1 MHSSPNYDY
10 VIHGDHIHW
19 CNVEAHGMEVCQE
32 WAMIDH
38 MGEPGQN
45 LATEAYYSIMLAM
58 AITLMAGLMW
68 GLEWRSQK
76 SAGKMPCAAATS
88 QALVADA

>member
-1 MHSSPNYDY
+1 MHPSVNYDY
-10 VIHGDHIHW
+10 LIHGNHIHW
-19 CNVEAHGMEVCQE
+19 CNVEGYGIEFCQE
-32 WAMIDH
+32 WAMAEH

-68 GLEWRSQK
+68 GLEGRSQK
-76 SAGKMPCAAATS
+76 SARKMPRATDASQTLEVAA
-88 QALVADA
+88 

>member
-19 CNVEAHGMEVCQE
+19 CNVEAHSMEVCQE

-38 MGEPGQN
+38 MSEPGQN
-45 LATEAYYSIMLAM
+45 LATEAYYSRRIFH
-58 AITLMAGLMW
+58 AGHGRSPKRERQRPV
-68 GLEWRSQK
+68 GLSVTGYEVEERL
-76 SAGKMPCAAATS
+76 PPP
-88 QALVADA
+88 VAELIR